1 MMDNPAM
8 EKETRGGREWGG
20 ETRSWGKTARNEL
33 EDTNSKVQRKK
44 EKIGR
49 RLCFVL
55 VSDGDG
61 GDEDNDDDKV
71 IYDGN
76 FGY

>member
-1 MMDNPAM
+1 M
-8 EKETRGGREWGG
+8 EKRDREGKLRGMNWKTRIAKFR
-20 ETRSWGKTARNEL
+20 GK
-33 EDTNSKVQRKK
+33 KK
-44 EKIGR
+44 KIGR